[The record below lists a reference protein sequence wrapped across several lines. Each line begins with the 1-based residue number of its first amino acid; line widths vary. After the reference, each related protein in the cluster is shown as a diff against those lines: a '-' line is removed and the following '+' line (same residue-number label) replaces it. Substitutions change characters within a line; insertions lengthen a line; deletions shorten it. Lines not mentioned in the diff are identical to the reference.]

1 MCKLITLQEA
11 RISSL
16 LKKFPP
22 HPLAGQSSRQER
34 GSIGYF
40 VDVVSIPSSWSRLPG
55 TDSRSRCQVLG
66 RRELLHLDADF
77 GQDTLSRSFADARN
91 TDQEGDGLLPAQP
104 RLGGR
109 LLSALLRDGG
119 GSVYCSGS
127 SGEASGISRR
137 IRWSAN
143 GWF

>member
-1 MCKLITLQEA
+1 
-11 RISSL
+11 
-16 LKKFPP
+16 
-22 HPLAGQSSRQER
+22 
-34 GSIGYF
+34 
-40 VDVVSIPSSWSRLPG
+40 
-55 TDSRSRCQVLG
+55 VLG

-119 GSVYCSGS
+119 SVYCSGS
-127 SGEASGISRR
+127 SGEAGGISRR
-137 IRWSAN
+137 IRKGEAEGN
-143 GWF
+143 FLDQPRPLARQFAQFQLRC